1 MTCAQCGRE
10 IALGARFC
18 GNCGTEVS
26 DPEAATVVLPPE
38 ASDALLARL
47 RLVLAGEYD
56 VERELGRGGMAAV
69 FKAIEIPVERTVALK
84 VLLPELGLTATAAD
98 RFRREASLVAGLDH
112 PNIVQVYRVG
122 QVGGIFY
129 IAMRFVEGRS
139 LHSILETQGALPLPV
154 VLGVLRGATRG
165 LAFAHQHGVVHR
177 DVKGGNILVDADGRV
192 VLSDFGVALRAADVS
207 VTAAGTV
214 IGTPSFMSPEQ
225 CAGHRARPQS
235 DQYALGILA
244 FLMLTGALPFES
256 ETLAGLMQH
265 HFFTPVPDVQVARD
279 DVPRALVAVLQRA
292 LAKEADRRF
301 ATTREMLDAL
311 EAIPFPEGDRRESE
325 RVLRDLARGV
335 AVPKLHTRS
344 LPAVAA
350 APTLP
355 LGALV
360 VRRRWWRSPAW
371 ISGLAAASVLTL
383 GLAVRGARTGP
394 DPSAALPRLAPLQA
408 RPPGGAAGGATRPAP
423 PAVPAATGKLRLLT
437 APPDAEI
444 LIDGRHAGWGSVVDL
459 KLAPGPRHL
468 QIRAPG
474 YQPFDTTIAVTV
486 GQTLSLGR
494 IALRSRESTGP

>member
-1 MTCAQCGRE
+1 MTCARCGRE

-18 GNCGTEVS
+18 GNCGEEVS

-47 RLVLAGEYD
+47 RLMFAGEYD

-69 FKAIEIPVERTVALK
+69 FKATEIPLERTVALK
-84 VLLPELGLTATAAD
+84 VLLPELGLTATAAA

-154 VLGVLRGATRG
+154 VLAVLRGATRG
-165 LAFAHQHGVVHR
+165 LAFAHQNGVVHR

-265 HFFTPVPDVQVARD
+265 HFFTPVPDVQLARD

-292 LAKEADRRF
+292 LAKEPDRRF
-301 ATTREMLDAL
+301 PTTREMLDAL
-311 EAIPFPEGDRRESE
+311 EAIPFPEEDRRESE
-325 RVLRDLARGV
+325 RLLRDLARGV
-335 AVPKLHTRS
+335 PVPKLHTRS

-355 LGALV
+355 LGALA
-360 VRRRWWRSPAW
+360 VRRHWWRSPTW
-371 ISGLAAASVLTL
+371 ISGLAAASVLTV
-383 GLAVRGARTGP
+383 GLALWGALRGPGP
-394 DPSAALPRLAPLQA
+394 SPELPRLAPLQA
-408 RPPGGAAGGATRPAP
+408 RPPAA
-423 PAVPAATGKLRLLT
+423 AVPVATGKLRLLT
-437 APPDAEI
+437 TPPDAEI
-444 LIDGRHAGWGSVVDL
+444 LIDGRRFVGSVVDL
-459 KLAPGPRHL
+459 KLAPGPRRL

-474 YQPFDTTIAVTV
+474 YQVFDTTIVVTV

-494 IALRSRESTGP
+494 IALRSRESSGP

>member
-1 MTCAQCGRE
+1 MTCAHCGRE

-18 GNCGTEVS
+18 GNCGGEVS

-47 RLVLAGEYD
+47 RLMFAGEYD

-69 FKAIEIPVERTVALK
+69 FKATEIPLERTVALK
-84 VLLPELGLTATAAD
+84 VLLPELGLTATAAE

-154 VLGVLRGATRG
+154 VVAVLRGATRG

-225 CAGHRARPQS
+225 CGGHRARPQS

-265 HFFTPVPDVQVARD
+265 HFFTPVPDVQLARD

-292 LAKEADRRF
+292 LAKEPDRRF
-301 ATTREMLDAL
+301 PTTREMLDAL

-325 RVLRDLARGV
+325 RLLRDLARGV
-335 AVPKLHTRS
+335 PVPKLQTRS

-355 LGALV
+355 LGALA

-383 GLAVRGARTGP
+383 GLAVRGARTP
-394 DPSAALPRLAPLQA
+394 PSLPPLQA
-408 RPPGGAAGGATRPAP
+408 RPESGAAGGVTRPP

-437 APPDAEI
+437 VPPDAEI
-444 LIDGRHAGWGSVVDL
+444 LIDGRRVGVGSVFDL
-459 KLAPGPRHL
+459 KLAAGPRRL

-474 YQPFDTTIAVTV
+474 YQAFDTTIVVTV

-494 IALRSRESTGP
+494 IALRSRESSGS